1 MEFERKD
8 DALVAHDENG
18 KLIAE
23 ITFPPTSDPMIVNAN
38 HTFVD
43 PSLRGKGIAGKLVDA
58 MVEEMKIEGK
68 KIKATCPYVVDKFN
82 DEPDKYDFINA
93 DR

>member
-1 MEFERKD
+1 MEFERKP
-8 DALVAHDENG
+8 DALVAHDADG

-23 ITFPPTSDPMIVNAN
+23 ITFPPTDDPMVVNAN

-43 PSLRGKGIAGKLVDA
+43 VSLRGQGVAGQLLDE
-58 MVEEMKIEGK
+58 MVAQMSAEGK

-82 DEPDKYDFINA
+82 NEPEKYDFINA